1 MLCVVGRLE
10 SKQKKVNVVTSTIHT
25 YKQVS
30 PNYVILAEY
39 SLLSRDPLL

>member
-10 SKQKKVNVVTSTIHT
+10 SQQRKGYT

-39 SLLSRDPLL
+39 SPLSRDPLL